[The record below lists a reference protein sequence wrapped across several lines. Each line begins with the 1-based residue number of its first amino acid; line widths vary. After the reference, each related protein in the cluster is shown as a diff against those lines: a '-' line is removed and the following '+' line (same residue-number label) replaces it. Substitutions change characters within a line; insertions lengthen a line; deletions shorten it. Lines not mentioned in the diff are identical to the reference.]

1 VSKGNKLGY
10 GLMFIG
16 IVGGYLVSGTWGWV
30 FALIF
35 MVVGIGLLFSA
46 HSRGLGDSVESEIL
60 SLPHETPKPKE
71 APPHAAQI
79 GRRENQELWME
90 LFREKQ
96 RLEQELI
103 PLEKQLP
110 PLPHIHLMQIAP
122 TGQRC
127 CGDCTRK
134 DRTKEKS
141 DKRNRGKDAANYL
154 GRTLQFTNFV
164 CASAG
169 RAGPEARAAAGGES
183 HSKEG
188 VWIRHG

>member
-1 VSKGNKLGY
+1 
-10 GLMFIG
+10 MFIG

-35 MVVGIGLLFSA
+35 MVVGVGLLFSA
-46 HSRGLGDSVESEIL
+46 HSRGLDDSVESEIL

-79 GRRENQELWME
+79 ARRENQELWME

-110 PLPHIHLMQIAP
+110 PLPHIHLMQMLVQGRDAVAIVQGKIEQKKRAIKEIEERM
-122 TGQRC
+122 QRI
-127 CGDCTRK
+127 T
-134 DRTKEKS
+134 
-141 DKRNRGKDAANYL
+141 
-154 GRTLQFTNFV
+154 
-164 CASAG
+164 
-169 RAGPEARAAAGGES
+169 
-183 HSKEG
+183 
-188 VWIRHG
+188 